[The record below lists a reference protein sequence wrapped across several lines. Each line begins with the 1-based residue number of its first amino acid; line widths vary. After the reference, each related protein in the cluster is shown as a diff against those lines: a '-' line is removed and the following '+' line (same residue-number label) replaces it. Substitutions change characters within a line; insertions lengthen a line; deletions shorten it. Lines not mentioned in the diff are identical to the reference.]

1 MILLLDERQRKELA
15 QYSPYIAIPKVSSQN
30 RRYIPMDY
38 LEGEIIPGDK
48 LFTMPSAT
56 SYEFGILMS
65 NVHMAW
71 TRAVCG
77 RLKSDYSYSKDVVY
91 NNFPWPEPTEQQRE
105 KIEKTAQRILDAR
118 ALYPNSSLATLYDEL
133 TMPPELRKAHQ
144 QNDMAVMQ
152 AYGFTKGSEAYKS
165 EAACVAELMKKYQK
179 LCEEQK

>member
-77 RLKSDYSYSKDVVY
+77 DETEREESLQLTGVCKVYQLSSDTSDRD
-91 NNFPWPEPTEQQRE
+91 N
-105 KIEKTAQRILDAR
+105 
-118 ALYPNSSLATLYDEL
+118 
-133 TMPPELRKAHQ
+133 
-144 QNDMAVMQ
+144 
-152 AYGFTKGSEAYKS
+152 G
-165 EAACVAELMKKYQK
+165 
-179 LCEEQK
+179 